1 MTELIVRQINFE
13 SCNMLNES
21 FVHNWKKHHHFIK
34 FTKLY
39 HTESINES
47 INNSRVQT
55 EMKPTAALFGRIW
68 LNLFFEEL
76 PIHALGLGATSLK
89 CKDKTMMRM
98 TTMMMMMMTM

>member
-1 MTELIVRQINFE
+1 MTELIARQINFE

-21 FVHNWKKHHHFIK
+21 FVHNWKKHHYFIK

-47 INNSRVQT
+47 INNSQVQ
-55 EMKPTAALFGRIW
+55 TAALFGLIW
-68 LNLFFEEL
+68 LNFFFEEL

-98 TTMMMMMMTM
+98 TTTMMMMMTM